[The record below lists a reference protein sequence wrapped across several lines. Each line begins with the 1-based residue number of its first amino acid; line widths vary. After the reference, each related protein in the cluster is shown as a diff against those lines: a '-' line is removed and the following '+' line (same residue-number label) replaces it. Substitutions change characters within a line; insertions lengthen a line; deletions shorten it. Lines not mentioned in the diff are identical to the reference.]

1 MTTRRPES
9 TSNKA
14 GIFTVDTHLLRA
26 YYVPGPVLDPRDTAV
41 NKTKT
46 LDPPGL
52 PNNKAV
58 TIPYLR

>member
-1 MTTRRPES
+1 M
-9 TSNKA
+9 SNEV
-14 GIFTVDTHLLRA
+14 GIFTVDTCLLRA
-26 YYVPGPVLDPRDTAV
+26 YYVPGPVLDPGDTAV

-52 PNNKAV
+52 PNSKAV

>member
-1 MTTRRPES
+1 MTTRRSES
-9 TSNKA
+9 MSNEV
-14 GIFTVDTHLLRA
+14 GIFTVDTCLLRA
-26 YYVPGPVLDPRDTAV
+26 YYVPGPVLDPGDTAV

-46 LDPPGL
+46 LDPHGL